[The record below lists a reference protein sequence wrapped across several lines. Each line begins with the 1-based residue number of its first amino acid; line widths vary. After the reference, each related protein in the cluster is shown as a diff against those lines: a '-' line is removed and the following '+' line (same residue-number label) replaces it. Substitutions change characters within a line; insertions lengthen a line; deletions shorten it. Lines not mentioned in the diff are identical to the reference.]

1 MNPVTLSALMPW
13 CADSEDHP
21 LLCVPRLIDG
31 RWIATDGTSV
41 AWCRA
46 EEGAVDPMPK
56 HHGPNCLQLLRDM
69 EKEWPLVMDW
79 RLKSAVNDVPENVFN
94 ACHDC
99 LGIGFLR
106 DEDGD
111 GKPVGARLLIP
122 CDTCDGTGRLQQRQI
137 RFDFQGSERG
147 ISIRNILKI
156 RPADHIAIA
165 DDHRKILVMSDR
177 YRAMIMPMKLGGM
190 ARNAHV
196 LPTKVDACGSVPA
209 R

>member
-1 MNPVTLSALMPW
+1 MSPFVLSALMPW
-13 CADSEDHP
+13 CGDSEDHP

-41 AWCRA
+41 AWCAA
-46 EEGAVDPMPK
+46 EDGDADPMPK
-56 HHGPNCLQLLRDM
+56 HKGPDCTDLLRNL
-69 EKEWPLVMDW
+69 EAEWPTVKDW
-79 RLKSAVNDVPENVFN
+79 RLKSSVNDIPENVLKV
-94 ACHDC
+94 CHDC

-122 CDTCDGTGRLQQRQI
+122 CDACDGKCYLQQRQI
-137 RFDFQGSERG
+137 RFDFQGTERG
-147 ISIRNILKI
+147 ISIRNLLKI
-156 RPADHIAIA
+156 RPADHIAVA
-165 DDHRKILVMSDR
+165 DDHRKILVMSHR
-177 YRAMIMPMKLGGM
+177 YRALIMPMELGGM

-196 LPTKVDACGSVPA
+196 FQTKVDACKSVPA